1 SGHLRSFLHTPGR
14 HGPNPCGSTRRY
26 NPPVNSQ
33 KADVLIL
40 SSAIG
45 SGYMRASAALTEG
58 IKLLAPELECL
69 TVDFPREVSPAME
82 ALLRRAYLESL
93 KLMPDV
99 YGKIYRMSELRSA
112 EPDAM
117 RRASNV
123 YERIS

>member
-1 SGHLRSFLHTPGR
+1 MFGGISGHLRSFSHTPVRRGL
-14 HGPNPCGSTRRY
+14 NASGSRRRY
-26 NPPVNSQ
+26 NPHVDSQ
-33 KADVLIL
+33 RADILIL

-45 SGYMRASAALTEG
+45 SGHMRASAALTEG

-99 YGKIYRMSELRSA
+99 YG
-112 EPDAM
+112 
-117 RRASNV
+117 
-123 YERIS
+123 